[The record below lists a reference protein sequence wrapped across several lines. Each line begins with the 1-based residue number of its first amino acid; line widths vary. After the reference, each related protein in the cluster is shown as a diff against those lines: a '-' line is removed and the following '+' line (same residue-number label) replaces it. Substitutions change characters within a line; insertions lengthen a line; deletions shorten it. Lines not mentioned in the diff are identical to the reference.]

1 MTALTKK
8 WAGLDVEQAPPFD
21 SSPWFRLSTYWPM
34 LRAILWAWT
43 GYFAGTWLEAGLTW
57 TFDAGNPIGNT
68 IDSPRALAVGFIFAL
83 IGWFLGGG
91 VLEGWLIP
99 AITGN
104 EVWHDAREAGPAKYF
119 RFSTD
124 YKSSS
129 VRYTVW
135 VMFSFLCAGLFA
147 MAIRVNL
154 LFPGLF
160 LFNTF
165 EVYNEFFS
173 AHGIMMLLGVAAVG
187 LIAGVGYWAVPLM
200 LGSRTT
206 VYPKLAG
213 LSWWFQPVGFMA
225 ILLSPLVG
233 GFQAGW
239 MGFEPLGDWSG
250 SGMVLYNLGVATMLL
265 SSWVNGLVFVTSMV
279 HMRTKGLSLSRV
291 PIFVWGIFSASVL
304 LLVFVPYSAVPV
316 LMNLFDEVVGSNFF
330 GPMGALPMAY
340 QNMFWWLF
348 HPEVYVFVLPA
359 WAFWLEVSSVFSGRP
374 VFAKNWA
381 IAGLIAVAIISI
393 GVGVHH
399 YFTEVKPAEQAIFM
413 GITETVSVPT
423 GFMYL
428 ALIGTLWGGKTR
440 FFAPMLVVLM
450 SAVTFLIGGFTG
462 VFLSDVPANFMLH
475 NTYFVIGHF
484 HYTILGGFL
493 FTFIAALYYYFP
505 KVTGRMYSEF
515 WAHVQAWIMFVAFQ
529 FTFFPMFIL
538 GYMGMNRRI
547 AIYLPYLQ
555 HINDLVSISAFI
567 LGGSFFI
574 VLFNLL
580 WSAVYGPKAP
590 DNPWGAKT
598 LDWQLATPVTR
609 ENFKK
614 IPVVTGDFYD
624 PGTTPEE
631 VVRWVDPPWAEERP
645 ESV

>member
-8 WAGLDVEQAPPFD
+8 WAGLEVEQGPAYD
-21 SSPWFRLSTYWPM
+21 SSPWFRLETYWPM
-34 LRAILWAWT
+34 IRAIMWAWI
-43 GYFAGTWLEAGLTW
+43 GFFLGAWLEAGLTW
-57 TFDAGNPIGNT
+57 MFDAGNPIGNT
-68 IDSPRALAVGFIFAL
+68 IDAPRALAVGYVFAV

-99 AITGN
+99 AITGD
-104 EVWHDAREAGPAKYF
+104 ESWHSVKEGPARYF

-154 LFPGLF
+154 LFPQLF
-160 LFNTF
+160 LFKNF
-165 EVYNEFFS
+165 ALYNEFFS

-187 LIAGVGYWAVPLM
+187 LVAGVGYWAVPLM

-233 GFQAGW
+233 GFQSGW

-265 SSWVNGLVFVTSMV
+265 SSWVNGLVFVTSLV
-279 HMRTKGLSLSRV
+279 HMRAKGLSLSRV
-291 PIFVWGIFSASVL
+291 PIFVWGIFAASLL

-316 LMNLFDEVVGSNFF
+316 FMNLFDEVVGTNFF

-381 IAGLIAVAIISI
+381 IAGLMAVAIISI

-399 YFTEVKPAEQAIFM
+399 YFTQVKPAEQALFM

-423 GFMYL
+423 GFLYL
-428 ALIGTLWGGKTR
+428 SLIGTLWGGRTR

-493 FTFIAALYYYFP
+493 FTFVAALYYYFP
-505 KVTGRMYSEF
+505 KVTGRLYSEF
-515 WAHVQAWIMFVAFQ
+515 WAHVQAWIMFVSFQ
-529 FTFFPMFIL
+529 LTFFPMFIL

-547 AIYLPYLQ
+547 AVYLPYLQ
-555 HINDLVSISAFI
+555 HINDLVSISAFF
-567 LGGSFFI
+567 LGGSFVI
-574 VLFNLL
+574 VLVNLL
-580 WSAVYGPKAP
+580 WSAVKGPKAP
-590 DNPWGAKT
+590 DNPWGART
-598 LDWQLATPVTR
+598 LDWQLATPVTS

-624 PGTTPEE
+624 PTNTPED
-631 VVRWVDPPWAEERP
+631 VVRWVDPPWTEERGA
-645 ESV
+645 S